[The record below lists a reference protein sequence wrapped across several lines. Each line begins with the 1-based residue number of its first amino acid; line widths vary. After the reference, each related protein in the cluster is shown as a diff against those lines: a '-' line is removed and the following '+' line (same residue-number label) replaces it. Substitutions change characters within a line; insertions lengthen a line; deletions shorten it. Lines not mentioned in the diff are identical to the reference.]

1 MELVPEARI
10 ITSARGKQGLEQH
23 YDEDWDYHLV
33 DSGEEISIGDNTLTF
48 PGHLPGRQGFAG
60 QTCCGRGLPMATI
73 GVGILGTGRISGVHV
88 EALQGIDG
96 AEVVAACSTTRER
109 VESFA
114 SRYRIPHAF
123 TDSSQLLVQP
133 GLDAVVIATPNDTHA
148 PLSIAALEAGK
159 HVLCEKPMALNFAQA
174 RKMAAVSENT
184 GRLLMIGM
192 CRRFGEKVL
201 ALRRFVEQGDL
212 GHVYY
217 ARAGYTRRWGN
228 PGGWFSVS
236 ERSGGGPVIDLGVH
250 VIDLVRYLLG
260 GPRAVSVSA
269 SVFGGV
275 VLPEDVRGVRKY
287 ACPGFGG

>member
-1 MELVPEARI
+1 
-10 ITSARGKQGLEQH
+10 
-23 YDEDWDYHLV
+23 
-33 DSGEEISIGDNTLTF
+33 
-48 PGHLPGRQGFAG
+48 
-60 QTCCGRGLPMATI
+60 MATI

-287 ACPGFGG
+287 ASVDYNSYSNVEDGAVALIRFDTDLVLVLEVSWNQHKKRDSTYLELYGDRGGAQLEPSLELYRDRFRRGFN

>member
-1 MELVPEARI
+1 
-10 ITSARGKQGLEQH
+10 
-23 YDEDWDYHLV
+23 
-33 DSGEEISIGDNTLTF
+33 
-48 PGHLPGRQGFAG
+48 
-60 QTCCGRGLPMATI
+60 MATI

-287 ACPGFGG
+287 ASVDYNSYSNVEDGAVALIRFDTDLVLVLEVSWNQHKKRDSTYLELYGDRGGAQLEPSLELYLPEG